1 MNNKL
6 DKYRSE
12 RDKFLEK
19 AAAFQA
25 RAKAFDQKV
34 VEGENLEIRAMMKDE
49 HLTLDELMELVRQ
62 MQEQR
67 RAADAHIHN
76 APPDDDEGY
85 DGSVSA
91 PSDDDAPY
99 PRPTPYATNNNT
111 DDMEETDDD
120 EIR

>member
-1 MNNKL
+1 MNKKL
-6 DKYRSE
+6 DRYRNE

-25 RAKAFDQKV
+25 RAKEFEQKV

-67 RAADAHIHN
+67 RAADAHIHIE
-76 APPDDDEGY
+76 PPDNAEGY

-91 PSDDDAPY
+91 LPDDDVPY
-99 PRPTPYATNNNT
+99 PRPTPYATNNTN
-111 DDMEETDDD
+111 DMEETDDD

>member
-1 MNNKL
+1 MNKKL
-6 DKYRSE
+6 DRYRNE

-25 RAKAFDQKV
+25 RAKEFDQKV

-67 RAADAHIHN
+67 RAADTHIHS
-76 APPDDDEGY
+76 APPDDDT
-85 DGSVSA
+85 
-91 PSDDDAPY
+91 PY
-99 PRPTPYATNNNT
+99 PHPIPYAINNNNT
-111 DDMEETDDD
+111 NDMEETDDE

>member
-1 MNNKL
+1 MNKKL

-25 RAKAFDQKV
+25 RAKEFDQKV

-67 RAADAHIHN
+67 RAADAHIHS
-76 APPDDDEGY
+76 APPDDADSY
-85 DGSVSA
+85 DGSVST
-91 PSDDDAPY
+91 PPDDDAPY
-99 PRPTPYATNNNT
+99 PRPTPYATNNN
-111 DDMEETDDD
+111 DMEETNDE